1 MNPVPQSEPHPKR
14 YSAPAMATRRPQGHE
29 TATITSSPVIPEA
42 ETINAEQYVSSF
54 YGTSATDQ
62 PLTLHARGP
71 APRWLEAESKDIH
84 VPTRPTPPY
93 CSIKDLQFMSSS
105 TTTAPPLD
113 KEGQASSPGRLI
125 FISVLVATMGAL
137 AFGYDTGIIAGALPF
152 MTLPLDQGGLGLNAF
167 TEGLITSSLI
177 VGAAFGSL
185 GSGYLS
191 DRFGRRVTLRVLSLL
206 FIAGALGT
214 AIAPSIPVM
223 VAARFLLG
231 IAVGGGSATVPV
243 FIAEIAGP
251 KMRGRLVSR
260 NELMIVSGQLMA
272 YVLSAL
278 MAALLSSSHIWRY
291 MLAIAML
298 PGMLLLI
305 GTFFVPPSP
314 HWLAAKGRFDEAK
327 DVLEKLRD
335 TPEDAKRE
343 VEEMK
348 AQKENS
354 RKRPPVSEL
363 LRQSWVIKLLLIGI
377 GLGFTAQFTGV
388 NAFMY
393 YTPIILKTT
402 GMGTNAALTATI
414 GNGVVSVI
422 ATLLGIWAIGRY
434 GRRHLLMTGLVMV
447 VIAQIALGC
456 VLQFMPQNLTQSYAA
471 LACILLFLLFMQM
484 CIAPVYWLLM
494 SELFPSQVRGLLTGT
509 AVSMQWLFNAAVAFL
524 FPMALDTLG
533 NPTFF
538 VFAVINVGS
547 LLFVFFCLPETKGK
561 SLEEIEKHMKK
572 EL

>member
-1 MNPVPQSEPHPKR
+1 
-14 YSAPAMATRRPQGHE
+14 
-29 TATITSSPVIPEA
+29 
-42 ETINAEQYVSSF
+42 
-54 YGTSATDQ
+54 
-62 PLTLHARGP
+62 
-71 APRWLEAESKDIH
+71 
-84 VPTRPTPPY
+84 
-93 CSIKDLQFMSSS
+93 MSSS
-105 TTTAPPLD
+105 TTSAARPDHT
-113 KEGQASSPGRLI
+113 GQNLASGRLI

-152 MTLPLDQGGLGLNAF
+152 MTLPVDQGGLGLNAV
-167 TEGLITSSLI
+167 TEGLVTSSLI
-177 VGAAFGSL
+177 LGAAFGSL
-185 GSGYLS
+185 GSGYVS
-191 DRFGRRVTLRVLSLL
+191 DRFGRRLTLRLLSLL
-206 FIAGALGT
+206 FITGALCT
-214 AIAPSIPVM
+214 AIAPSIPFM

-251 KMRGRLVSR
+251 KKRGRLVSR
-260 NELMIVSGQLMA
+260 NELMIVSGQLLA
-272 YVLSAL
+272 YALSAL
-278 MAALLSSSHIWRY
+278 LAALVQAPGIWRY
-291 MLAIAML
+291 MLAIAMV
-298 PGMLLLI
+298 PGVLLLV
-305 GTFFVPPSP
+305 GTFFVPASP
-314 HWLAAKGRFDEAK
+314 HWLASKNRFDEAQE
-327 DVLEKLRD
+327 VLEQLRD

-348 AQKENS
+348 EQHKHS
-354 RKRPPVSEL
+354 HKRPPLGEL
-363 LRQSWVIKLLLIGI
+363 LRQGWVIKLLLIGI

-393 YTPIILKTT
+393 YTPIILKNT

-422 ATLLGIWAIGRY
+422 ATLLGIWAIGRF

-447 VIAQIALGC
+447 IAAQIALGC
-456 VLQFMPQNLTQSYAA
+456 VLTFMPQNLTQSYAA

-494 SELFPSQVRGLLTGT
+494 SELFPMQVRGLLTGT
-509 AVSMQWLFNAAVAFL
+509 AVSMQWLFNAAVAFT
-524 FPMALDTLG
+524 FPMALAALG

-561 SLEEIEKHMKK
+561 SLEQIEKHMKK
-572 EL
+572 ELV

>member
-1 MNPVPQSEPHPKR
+1 M
-14 YSAPAMATRRPQGHE
+14 
-29 TATITSSPVIPEA
+29 SP
-42 ETINAEQYVSSF
+42 
-54 YGTSATDQ
+54 
-62 PLTLHARGP
+62 R
-71 APRWLEAESKDIH
+71 
-84 VPTRPTPPY
+84 
-93 CSIKDLQFMSSS
+93 
-105 TTTAPPLD
+105 
-113 KEGQASSPGRLI
+113 RLI

-152 MTLPLDQGGLGLNAF
+152 MTLPVDQGGLGLTAF
-167 TEGLITSSLI
+167 TEGLVTASLI

-185 GSGYLS
+185 ASGYIS
-191 DRFGRRVTLRVLSLL
+191 DRFGRRVTLRMLSLL

-214 AIAPSIPVM
+214 AIAPSISFM
-223 VAARFLLG
+223 IAARFMLG

-251 KMRGRLVSR
+251 KRRGRLVSR
-260 NELMIVSGQLMA
+260 NELMIVSGQLLA
-272 YVLSAL
+272 YVLSAV
-278 MAALLSSSHIWRY
+278 MAALLHTPGIWRY
-291 MLAIAML
+291 MLAVAMV
-298 PGMLLLI
+298 PGVLLLI

-314 HWLAAKGRFDEAK
+314 HWLAAKGRYDDAR
-327 DVLEKLRD
+327 DVLETLRD
-335 TPEDAKRE
+335 TPEEAKRE
-343 VEEMK
+343 VDEMK
-348 AQKENS
+348 AQRENA
-354 RKRPPVSEL
+354 RKRPPVKEL
-363 LRQSWVIKLLLIGI
+363 LRQGWIIKLLLIGI

-434 GRRHLLMTGLVMV
+434 GRRHMLMTGLVMV
-447 VIAQIALGC
+447 VLAQIALGC
-456 VLQFMPQNLTQSYAA
+456 VLQFMPQNLTQSYTA

-484 CIAPVYWLLM
+484 CVSPVYWLLM
-494 SELFPSQVRGLLTGT
+494 SELFPAQIRGLMTGT
-509 AVSMQWLFNAAVAFL
+509 AVSMQWLFNALVAFL
-524 FPMALDTLG
+524 FPMALAAVG

-538 VFAVINVGS
+538 IFAVINVGS

-561 SLEEIEKHMKK
+561 SLEQIERHMKK